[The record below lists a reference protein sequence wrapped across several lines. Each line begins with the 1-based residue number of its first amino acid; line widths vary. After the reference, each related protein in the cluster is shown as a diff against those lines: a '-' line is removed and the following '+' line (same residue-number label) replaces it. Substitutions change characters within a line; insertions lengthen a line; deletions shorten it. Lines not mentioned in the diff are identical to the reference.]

1 MTETLPRPQLTDR
14 LSALLGPK
22 GITTDAQDLAPWLTD
37 WRGRYHG
44 AAMAMVA
51 PANAQELAEIVRL
64 ASETGTPI
72 VPQGGNS
79 GMVGGATPDSGGGAL
94 LLSTRRMNAIREIDP
109 AARTVVAEAGVVLQ
123 TLHEAV
129 ARRDCASR

>member
-1 MTETLPRPQLTDR
+1 MNDALERPELTDR
-14 LSALLGPK
+14 LAALLGPK
-22 GITTDAQDLAPWLTD
+22 GLTTDAHDLAPWLTD

-51 PANAQELAEIVRL
+51 PANTQELAEIVCL

-79 GMVGGATPDSGGGAL
+79 GMVGGATPDSGGSAL
-94 LLSTRRMNAIREIDP
+94 LLSTRRMNAIRAIDP
-109 AARTVVAEAGVVLQ
+109 GARTVVAEAGVVLQ

-129 ARRDCASR
+129 AAQGL